1 MNGAAAAGA
10 GGWYPVG
17 RRDVATIL
25 DYSGEKNG
33 PSLIAVWCA
42 LLSLANA
49 GGSCELTVPV
59 NAIARTAGL
68 SYKPTLT
75 ALRCLCD
82 IGLLTI
88 EERYGVD
95 RRNREPSKYTLLAS
109 VSPVSPCGVTP
120 QPLGQNS
127 TRVVESRRR
136 LMTEIYNKDSKESKQ
151 GNKREAACAARA
163 LTPDN
168 FQEHAKAANGGR
180 LTEQQLEAFV
190 SYWLEQNTRG
200 KCRFQGERYFELP
213 KRIGTW
219 ASRERVVSIPSAAPA
234 AVKPERPIWKDCA
247 RRCRHWDDEKR
258 WCSKFVKT
266 EPKSCE
272 QCREF

>member
-1 MNGAAAAGA
+1 MNAPT
-10 GGWYPVG
+10 GWFAVA
-17 RRDVATIL
+17 RRDVETIL
-25 DYSGEKNG
+25 DNAGEKNG

-59 NAIARTAGL
+59 NAVARTAGL

-88 EERYGVD
+88 EERYGTD
-95 RRNREPSKYTLLAS
+95 RRNREPSKYTLKAS
-109 VSPVSPCGVTP
+109 VSPCVKTP

-127 TRVVESRRR
+127 LRVRESRRR
-136 LMTEIYNKDSKESKQ
+136 LMTEIKSNNISLEINNGTKE
-151 GNKREAACAARA
+151 RAADAAGA

-168 FQEHAKAANGGR
+168 FQAHAEASNAGR
-180 LTEQQLEAFV
+180 LTAPQLEAFCD
-190 SYWLEQNTRG
+190 YWLERDPKG
-200 KCRFQGERYFELP
+200 RCRFQGERYFETP
-213 KRIGTW
+213 RRIATW
-219 ASRERVVSIPSAAPA
+219 ASRERVASIPSAAPAA

-247 RRCRHWDDEKR
+247 RRCRHWDSEKR
-258 WCSKFVKT
+258 WCSKFVRT

-272 QCREF
+272 HCGEF

>member
-1 MNGAAAAGA
+1 MNAV
-10 GGWYPVG
+10 GWFPVG
-17 RRDVATIL
+17 RRDIETIL
-25 DYSGEKNG
+25 DHAGEKNG

-59 NAIARTAGL
+59 NAIARAAGL
-68 SYKPTLT
+68 TYKPVLS

-88 EERYGVD
+88 EERYGTD
-95 RRNREPSKYTLLAS
+95 RRNREPSKYTLKAS
-109 VSPVSPCGVTP
+109 VSPCVKTP

-136 LMTEIYNKDSKESKQ
+136 LMTEIKSNNISLEINKETRE
-151 GNKREAACAARA
+151 REAADAARA

-168 FQEHAKAANGGR
+168 FQERAQAANCGR

-200 KCRFQGERYFELP
+200 KCRFQSEKFFELP
-213 KRIGTW
+213 RRIATW
-219 ASRERVVSIPSAAPA
+219 ASRERVAPIPSAAPA

-247 RRCRHWDDEKR
+247 ARCRYWDDEKR

-272 QCREF
+272 HCREF

>member
-1 MNGAAAAGA
+1 MNAS
-10 GGWYPVG
+10 GWYPVG
-17 RRDVATIL
+17 RLDVERIL
-25 DYSGEKNG
+25 DNAGAKNG

-59 NAIARTAGL
+59 NAIARAAGL

-75 ALRCLCD
+75 ALRCLSG

-88 EERYGVD
+88 EERYGTD
-95 RRNREPSKYTLLAS
+95 RRNREPSKYTLKAS
-109 VSPVSPCGVTP
+109 VSPCVKTP

-136 LMTEIYNKDSKESKQ
+136 LMTENNTNNSSYEENKGTRERAADAASK
-151 GNKREAACAARA
+151 
-163 LTPDN
+163 LTPEN
-168 FQEHAKAANGGR
+168 FSAKAKAANGGR
-180 LTEQQLEAFV
+180 LTEQQLEAFCD
-190 SYWLEQNTRG
+190 YWTERNARG
-200 KCRFQGERYFELP
+200 HCRFESEKFFEVT
-213 KRIGTW
+213 KRIATW
-219 ASRERVVSIPSAAPA
+219 ARRDRVAPAPA
-234 AVKPERPIWKDCA
+234 AAKPERPVWKDCA
-247 RRCRHWDDEKR
+247 LRCRHWDSEKR